1 MSEKKELKKVIIS
14 EKTAEQMP
22 SDFWEKLQK
31 ENNVQIIMV
40 GNDLISD
47 AKMIARKE
55 QASLIILGPDEQKSL
70 EELMDET
77 AAKIPEVLEIQS
89 LPKLDDIK
97 FMEPKKKKKIKPFV
111 PKTIGRPI
119 NKRQGGR

>member
-14 EKTAEQMP
+14 EKTAEHMP
-22 SDFWEKLQK
+22 PEFWEKLQK
-31 ENNVQIIMV
+31 ENHVQIIMV

-55 QASLIILGPDEQKSL
+55 QASLIILGADEQKSL

-77 AAKIPEVLEIQS
+77 AAKMPEVLEIQS

-97 FMEPKKKKKIKPFV
+97 FMEPKKKKKVKPYV